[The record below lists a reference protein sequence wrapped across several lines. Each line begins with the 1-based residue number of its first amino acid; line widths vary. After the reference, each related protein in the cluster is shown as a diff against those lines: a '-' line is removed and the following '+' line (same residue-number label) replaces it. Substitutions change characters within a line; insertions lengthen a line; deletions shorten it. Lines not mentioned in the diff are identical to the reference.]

1 VRHVGVRR
9 EGECAPWLESA
20 VAVDRAQEWTV
31 KTDELVDMLSTNVEP
46 VDSRRASRRLA
57 AAVVIGIAIAACLMA
72 IALGLR
78 TDLMRAGALS
88 SLCLKLLF
96 TGVVVVL
103 ASVALN
109 KVMRPGG
116 ERNVPLIAILLPFIG
131 IIMLAI
137 TTLALAPGSHWQAML
152 LGNQWLECLV
162 SIPLIAVVPFAL
174 VTWAVRQAAPT
185 DLRRAGALV
194 GLIAGSVSA
203 TGYALHCTDD
213 SVAFVALWYG
223 ATIALC
229 TLVGFKLGPRLL
241 RW

>member
-1 VRHVGVRR
+1 
-9 EGECAPWLESA
+9 
-20 VAVDRAQEWTV
+20 V

-46 VDSRRASRRLA
+46 VDVRRASRRLA
-57 AAVVIGIAIAACLMA
+57 AAVAIAACLMA
-72 IALGLR
+72 LALGLR
-78 TDLMRAGALS
+78 SDLTRAGALS
-88 SLCLKLLF
+88 SLCLKLFF

-103 ASVALN
+103 ASVALD

-116 ERNVPLIAILLPFIG
+116 ERKVPLTMILLPFICVTV
-131 IIMLAI
+131 LAVI
-137 TTLALAPGSHWQAML
+137 ALALAPSSHWQAML

-162 SIPLIAVVPFAL
+162 SIPLIAVAPFAL

-185 DLRRAGALV
+185 NLRRAGALV

-213 SVAFVALWYG
+213 SVPFVALWYG